1 MRKAAFT
8 ILGMATIMGMIFMP
22 GGMNEAAAK
31 MGISINIGLPSLVLP
46 APPPVVVVPGTY
58 VYAVPDIDAT
68 LLFCGGYW
76 YRPYE
81 GRWYIASSYNGP
93 WAFIELSRVP
103 RVLIEHP
110 ISYWRV
116 PPGYHHIPYAEF
128 HENWSRWGRE
138 RHWDRDRDW
147 RAGWHG
153 RPEGRG
159 GEEQHSHKG
168 MGREERGRGY
178 EEHDGHEGRRG

>member
-81 GRWYIASSYNGP
+81 GRWYIASSYNGS